1 MRDIP
6 EGVLLLY
13 SNSLCAYTA
22 RSYST
27 TAREFVANPLLH
39 PKLRVFTPL
48 APLLNEPFQVDK
60 TP

>member
-27 TAREFVANPLLH
+27 TAREFVPDPLLH
-39 PKLRVFTPL
+39 PKDRVFTPL
-48 APLLNEPFQVDK
+48 APLLNSDFQVDK
-60 TP
+60 TT